1 MKRIYSISTKE
12 VTMHFCSLI
21 SAAKNS
27 YDLNGQAIVRTF
39 SPEWGVRV

>member
-1 MKRIYSISTKE
+1 MQHCIS
-12 VTMHFCSLI
+12 L

-39 SPEWGVRV
+39 SPEWSTQG

>member
-1 MKRIYSISTKE
+1 MRINKLNNQE
-12 VTMHFCSLI
+12 VRMQFCLHI

-39 SPEWGVRV
+39 SPEWSARV